1 MLRRMC
7 TLRAIVAEI
16 RTAFGRAVRF
26 ARMRRGMTQRDLAEA
41 SGVSRSTIG
50 HIERGFVNPSLT
62 IQDQIARALD
72 LTPAQLL
79 EAADQERE
87 QAMER
92 R

>member
-1 MLRRMC
+1 MC
-7 TLRAIVAEI
+7 TLCATVAEI

-26 ARMRRGMTQRDLAEA
+26 ARMRAGLRQKDLAEA

-50 HIERGFVNPSLT
+50 LIERGSQDPSLS
-62 IQDQIARALD
+62 IQDRLARALD

-87 QAMER
+87 RAR
-92 R
+92 